1 MTATMRFLIIAGEES
16 GEIYGARLMREIKAV
31 MPDAEF
37 HGVGGDRM
45 VSEGLHLIQHCKDM
59 ASIGVVQL
67 LERIGYFL
75 GVLLDMRARV
85 KRHEFD
91 AIILIDYPDFNLRIA
106 RAGHAA
112 GVPVFYY
119 VCPQFWAW
127 RRYRIRAV
135 KKWVDAML
143 VILPF
148 EEAFYKERGID
159 ARFIGHPMLDEIDL
173 AKDRAALKRE
183 FLPPGCAMLVGMMP
197 GSRKSEVGYNLPALL
212 ETADIIKRE
221 RPDAGFI
228 LPVANHMSDAKIR
241 EAVGERAYVKIVK
254 GRSHDVMAACD
265 LLITKSGTST
275 LEAAI
280 FGAPMVIVYRSS
292 AINYWLA
299 KLLVH
304 VEYAGLPNLI
314 AGREVAKEFF
324 QSRFVPATVAAEVV
338 GLLAS
343 PERLREKRDEM
354 EAIRRQLGETGAAK
368 RAAAMIA
375 SRLNKKEP

>member
-1 MTATMRFLIIAGEES
+1 MRFLIIAGEES

-45 VSEGLHLIQHCKDM
+45 VAQGLRLIQHCKDM
-59 ASIGVVQL
+59 ASIGVVQM
-67 LERIGYFL
+67 LEKIVYFL
-75 GVLLDMRARV
+75 GVLNDLRGRV
-85 KRHEFD
+85 KRRDYD
-91 AIILIDYPDFNLRIA
+91 AIILIDYPDFNLRVA
-106 RAGHAA
+106 RAGHEA

-135 KKWVDAML
+135 QKWVDTML

-148 EEAFYKERGID
+148 EEAFYKERGIH
-159 ARFIGHPMLDEIDL
+159 ARFIGHPMLDEIDF

-183 FLPPGCAMLVGMMP
+183 FLPPGCATLVGMMP
-197 GSRKSEVGYNLPALL
+197 GSRNSEVAYNLPTLL

-221 RPDAGFI
+221 RPDTGFI

-241 EAVGERAYVKIVK
+241 EAVGERTYVKVVK

-280 FGAPMVIVYRSS
+280 FGAPMIIVYRSS
-292 AINYWLA
+292 YINYWLA
-299 KLLVH
+299 KPLVH

-314 AGREVAKEFF
+314 AGREIAKEFF
-324 QSRFVPATVAAEVV
+324 QMRFIPAVVAAEAVT
-338 GLLAS
+338 LLSS
-343 PERLREKRDEM
+343 PELLREKRAEM
-354 EAIRRQLGETGAAK
+354 DAVRRQLGDLGAAA
-368 RAAAMIA
+368 RAAAIIA
-375 SRLNKKEP
+375 SRLKK

>member
-1 MTATMRFLIIAGEES
+1 MRFLIIAGEES

-45 VSEGLHLIQHCKDM
+45 AAEGLRLIQHCKDM
-59 ASIGVVQL
+59 ASIGVVQM
-67 LERIGYFL
+67 LEKIVYFL
-75 GVLLDMRARV
+75 GVLNDVRARV
-85 KRHEFD
+85 KRRDYD
-91 AIILIDYPDFNLRIA
+91 AIILIDYPDFNLRVA
-106 RAGHAA
+106 RAGHGA

-135 KKWVDAML
+135 KRWVDTML

-148 EEAFYKERGID
+148 EETFYKERGID
-159 ARFIGHPMLDEIDL
+159 ARFIGHPMLDEIDFT
-173 AKDRAALKRE
+173 KDRAALKRE
-183 FLPPGCAMLVGMMP
+183 FLPPGCSTLVGMLP
-197 GSRKSEVGYNLPALL
+197 GSRNSEVGYNLPTLL
-212 ETADIIKRE
+212 ETAGIIRRE
-221 RPDAGFI
+221 RPDAGFV
-228 LPVANHMSDAKIR
+228 LPVAHHMSDAKIR
-241 EAVGERAYVKIVK
+241 EAAGDRPYVKIVK

-280 FGAPMVIVYRSS
+280 FGAPMIIVYRSS
-292 AINYWLA
+292 SINYWLA

-314 AGREVAKEFF
+314 AGREVAKEYF
-324 QSRFVPATVAAEVV
+324 QSRFVPATVAAEAAA
-338 GLLAS
+338 LLSS
-343 PERLREKRDEM
+343 PERLREKRAEM
-354 EAIRRQLGETGAAK
+354 DAIRRQLGDAGAAK
-368 RAAAMIA
+368 RAAAIIA
-375 SRLNKKEP
+375 SRLNKS

>member
-1 MTATMRFLIIAGEES
+1 MRFLIVAGEES

-45 VSEGLHLIQHCKDM
+45 VAEGLRIIQHCKDM
-59 ASIGVVQL
+59 ASIGVVQM
-67 LERIGYFL
+67 LEKIGYFL
-75 GVLLDMRARV
+75 GVLNDMRARV
-85 KRHEFD
+85 KRRDYD
-91 AIILIDYPDFNLRIA
+91 AIILIDYPDFNLRVA
-106 RAGHAA
+106 RAGHDA

-135 KKWVDAML
+135 KKWVDTML

-159 ARFIGHPMLDEIDL
+159 ARFVGHPMLDEIDFT
-173 AKDRAALKRE
+173 KDRAALKRE
-183 FLPPGCAMLVGMMP
+183 FLPSGCATLAGMMP
-197 GSRKSEVGYNLPALL
+197 GSRNSEVSYNLPALL

-221 RPDAGFI
+221 RPDTGFV
-228 LPVANHMSDAKIR
+228 LPVANHMPDEKIR
-241 EAVGERAYVKIVK
+241 EAVRQRLHVKIVK

-280 FGAPMVIVYRSS
+280 FGAPMIIVYRSS
-292 AINYWLA
+292 WLNYWLA
-299 KLLVH
+299 KPLVH

-314 AGREVAKEFF
+314 AGREIAKEFF
-324 QSRFVPATVAAEVV
+324 QMRFVPAVVAAEAVS
-338 GLLAS
+338 LLSS
-343 PERLREKRDEM
+343 PERLREKRAEM
-354 EAIRRQLGETGAAK
+354 DAVRRQLGETGAAK
-368 RAAAMIA
+368 RAAAIIA
-375 SRLNKKEP
+375 SRLNNKEP